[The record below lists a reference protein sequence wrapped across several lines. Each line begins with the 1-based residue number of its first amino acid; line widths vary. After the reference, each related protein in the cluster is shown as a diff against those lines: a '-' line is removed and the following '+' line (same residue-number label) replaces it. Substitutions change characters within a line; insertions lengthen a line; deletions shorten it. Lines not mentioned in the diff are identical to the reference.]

1 MNENNKILKQGYI
14 EDYISG
20 QQVQDTPEEIEAVQ
34 VFARQLVEDY
44 GYSKDQIQTRP
55 QWRVKSRPSDLKG
68 YPVDIVVFKSEK
80 KTEDNIL
87 IVVECKKLNRKD
99 GRSQLENYL
108 TFSKAYL
115 GVWFNGEDRL

>member
-1 MNENNKILKQGYI
+1 MLENNQTIKEGYL

-20 QQVQDTPEEIEAVQ
+20 QQVPATPEEIEAVQ

-68 YPVDIVVFKSEK
+68 YPVDIVVF
-80 KTEDNIL
+80 
-87 IVVECKKLNRKD
+87 
-99 GRSQLENYL
+99 
-108 TFSKAYL
+108 
-115 GVWFNGEDRL
+115 